1 MREYLSE
8 SLSVLSCVKNGSKF
22 IENKS
27 NDIDDSEDCLPPA
40 TTQKLLN
47 FLNNREKYGC
57 RKFEGSV
64 LKWNIPRR
72 MLFKE
77 IFFAEE

>member
-8 SLSVLSCVKNGSKF
+8 SLNVLSCVKNGSKF
-22 IENKS
+22 IENKN

-40 TTQKLLN
+40 ATQKLLN
-47 FLNNREKYGC
+47 LLNNREKYGC

-64 LKWNIPRR
+64 LK
-72 MLFKE
+72 
-77 IFFAEE
+77 